1 MPDGRARL
9 TRGGSRVKLFA
20 RLFGRSR
27 RAEQEAPQAPAS
39 VPYPAPGAAP
49 QGGAG
54 QGPDPRMTSGHPG
67 APYGAPPGGP
77 AQAPYGAPAA
87 AAAGPAG
94 GDAGSVVCN
103 NCGNRNPANSRFCS
117 NCGNPL
123 RPDVERPSEQTSTIS
138 ITGIEAL
145 DADPSAPREVLSPEA
160 QAAVEAL
167 PPGTALLVVRRG
179 PNSGSR
185 FLLDSDRTTAGRH
198 PESDIFLDDVT
209 VSRRHAEFRRTGAG
223 FTVADV
229 GSLNGTYVGR
239 QRIDEVP
246 LSPGDEVQ
254 IGKYRLVFFPSRH
267 AQIGSGEYA

>member
-1 MPDGRARL
+1 M
-9 TRGGSRVKLFA
+9 KLFA

-39 VPYPAPGAAP
+39 VPYPGPGAAP
-49 QGGAG
+49 QGGPGPA
-54 QGPDPRMTSGHPG
+54 QPDPRISSGHSAGG
-67 APYGAPPGGP
+67 AYEAPEPTPPGGVP
-77 AQAPYGAPAA
+77 IFG
-87 AAAGPAG
+87 AAAGGPEAG
-94 GDAGSVVCN
+94 AVTCR
-103 NCGNRNPANSRFCS
+103 NCGNTNPAASRFCS

-145 DADPSAPREVLSPEA
+145 DADQAAPREALSPEA

-209 VSRRHAEFRRTGAG
+209 VSRRHAEFRRTSGG
-223 FTVADV
+223 FSVADV

-246 LSPGDEVQ
+246 LTAGDEVQ

-267 AQIGSGEYA
+267 TQIGSGEHP

>member
-1 MPDGRARL
+1 M
-9 TRGGSRVKLFA
+9 KLFA

-39 VPYPAPGAAP
+39 VPYPAPGTAP
-49 QGGAG
+49 QGGPG
-54 QGPDPRMTSGHPG
+54 QGPDPYAAQP
-67 APYGAPPGGP
+67 APYGGPPGGP
-77 AQAPYGAPAA
+77 AQQGPYGAPAA
-87 AAAGPAG
+87 APAPEG
-94 GDAGSVVCN
+94 ADTAGSVVCT

>member
-1 MPDGRARL
+1 M
-9 TRGGSRVKLFA
+9 KLFA

-27 RAEQEAPQAPAS
+27 RAEQEAPQQPPAG
-39 VPYPAPGAAP
+39 VPYPGTGPAAPGAVP
-49 QGGAG
+49 PGAASG
-54 QGPDPRMTSGHPG
+54 ADPRISGGHPG
-67 APYGAPPGGP
+67 APAPQPYGGQPQPGP
-77 AQAPYGAPAA
+77 VPYGAPADTISCA
-87 AAAGPAG
+87 
-94 GDAGSVVCN
+94 
-103 NCGNRNPANSRFCS
+103 NCGNPNPAGSRFCS

-145 DADPSAPREVLSPEA
+145 DAEPAPREVLSPEA

-209 VSRRHAEFRRTGAG
+209 VSRRHAEFRRGAAG

-246 LSPGDEVQ
+246 LAAGDEVQ

-267 AQIGSGEYA
+267 AQIGSGEHA

>member
-1 MPDGRARL
+1 MP
-9 TRGGSRVKLFA
+9 
-20 RLFGRSR
+20 
-27 RAEQEAPQAPAS
+27 
-39 VPYPAPGAAP
+39 PGAA
-49 QGGAG
+49 GAEDG
-54 QGPDPRMTSGHPG
+54 TVTCR
-67 APYGAPPGGP
+67 
-77 AQAPYGAPAA
+77 
-87 AAAGPAG
+87 
-94 GDAGSVVCN
+94 
-103 NCGNRNPANSRFCS
+103 NCGHGNPSGSRFCS

-145 DADPSAPREVLSPEA
+145 DADQAAPREALSPEA

-223 FTVADV
+223 FSVADV

-246 LSPGDEVQ
+246 LTGGDEVQ

-267 AQIGSGEYA
+267 TQIGSGEHT